1 MSTKAQNWS
10 LELTS
15 CQCLQTQEAMARAW
29 KSGRFQ
35 KITMRRSSEL
45 KTRSNIQGLG
55 VGAGNL
61 DGDMDSPIGRR
72 LEV

>member
-1 MSTKAQNWS
+1 
-10 LELTS
+10 
-15 CQCLQTQEAMARAW
+15 
-29 KSGRFQ
+29 
-35 KITMRRSSEL
+35 MRRSSEL